1 MSVNLPLQAR
11 EWIAAAHQHYFG
23 APGLAKARQPFK
35 VSPDVLEGVRRE
47 LEGLDAASGLGRLRN
62 HLDAL
67 GVSLPVLYRQ
77 YVDLVEPDGVQF
89 LDFGEDPGFSG
100 CVDGLVMLDLSRLK
114 PAKRA
119 RYLGKGA

>member
-1 MSVNLPLQAR
+1 MRQA
-11 EWIAAAHQHYFG
+11 
-23 APGLAKARQPFK
+23 L
-35 VSPDVLEGVRRE
+35 D
-47 LEGLDAASGLGRLRN
+47 GLDASAGLGRLKH

-77 YVDLVEPDGVQF
+77 YVDLVEPEGVQF

-100 CVDGLVMLDLSRLK
+100 CVDGLVMLDLAALK

-119 RYLGKGA
+119 RYLGKAA

>member
-1 MSVNLPLQAR
+1 MSRGVQ
-11 EWIAAAHQHYFG
+11 
-23 APGLAKARQPFK
+23 LA
-35 VSPDVLEGVRRE
+35 
-47 LEGLDAASGLGRLRN
+47 LEGLDAPAGLAKLKH
-62 HLDAL
+62 HLIAL

-100 CVDGLVMLDLSRLK
+100 CVDGLVMLDLSTLK

-119 RYLGKGA
+119 RYLGKVGSDLQP

>member
-1 MSVNLPLQAR
+1 MSVNMPREAR

-23 APGLAKARQPFK
+23 APGLAEARLPF
-35 VSPDVLEGVRRE
+35 VISTDVTHGVQQA
-47 LEGLDAASGLGRLRN
+47 LHGLDASAGLGMLKH

-77 YVDLVEPDGVQF
+77 YVDLVDADGVQF
-89 LDFGEDPGFSG
+89 LDFGEDPDFSG
-100 CVDGLVMLDLSRLK
+100 CVDGLVMLDLAKLK

-119 RYLGKGA
+119 RYLGKAA